1 MKCWGLALQFSK
13 YHPCIGRSVSDLA
26 DFTKNVLPFLSQLEE
41 DEAGPDPSEISRRY
55 GISEES
61 IVMLS
66 RNENPY
72 GPSPH
77 LCAALKDVPLHR
89 YPDSRP
95 FVKALSG
102 YTGYPEECLV
112 AGAGMDEIITTI
124 CRIFLGPGDTAL
136 IPVPTYNLYGLAVE
150 LCGALPL
157 FQARLSGFAVDTK
170 IPERI
175 KMAFLC
181 SPNNPTGNSLSEEN
195 VRAIVEGTDAIVF
208 LDEAYAEFAEK
219 SLLKLVRE
227 YDNLVVGR
235 TLSKAFGLAGLRLG
249 YAVAPPWIA
258 QQYRRVAPLFS
269 ISSPSLAAGVAA
281 LQDLDWMREC
291 VGKIVAERVRMRERL
306 ACSNPSEGNFLY
318 VHTEEKSKF
327 VAERLLRQGI
337 VVRDCS
343 SFPGSGEHCLRV
355 TVGRPKENDRFLE
368 EFEKADTALSG

>member
-1 MKCWGLALQFSK
+1 
-13 YHPCIGRSVSDLA
+13 VSDLA

-72 GPSPH
+72 GPSPR

-95 FVKALSG
+95 FVKALSR
-102 YTGYPEECLV
+102 YTGYPEEFLV

-124 CRIFLGPGDTAL
+124 CRIFLGPGDSAL
-136 IPVPTYNLYGLAVE
+136 IPVPTYNLYGLAVK

-157 FQARLSGFAVDTK
+157 FQTRLSGFAVDTK

-195 VRAIVEGTDAIVF
+195 VRAIVEETDAIVF

-249 YAVAPPWIA
+249 YAVASPWIA

-281 LQDLDWMREC
+281 LRDLDWMREC
-291 VGKIVAERVRMRERL
+291 VKKIVLERERMSERL
-306 ACSNPSEGNFLY
+306 NCSNPSEGNFLY
-318 VHTEEKSKF
+318 VHTEKKSET
-327 VAERLLRQGI
+327 VVERLLRRGI

-355 TVGRPKENDRFLE
+355 TVGRPTENDRFLE
-368 EFEKADTALSG
+368 ELKKADTALSG

>member
-1 MKCWGLALQFSK
+1 V
-13 YHPCIGRSVSDLA
+13 RDLA
-26 DFTKNVLPFLSQLEE
+26 DFTKNLLPFLSQLEE

-55 GISEES
+55 GISDES

-77 LCAALKDVPLHR
+77 THAALRDVSPHR
-89 YPDSRP
+89 YPDSHP
-95 FVKALSG
+95 FVKALSM
-102 YTGYPEECLV
+102 YTGYPKECLV
-112 AGAGMDEIITTI
+112 TGAGMDEIITTI
-124 CRIFLGPGDTAL
+124 CRIFLGSGDTAF

-150 LCGALPL
+150 LCGAMPL
-157 FQARLSGFAVDTK
+157 FKARLSDFAVDTK
-170 IPERI
+170 TPERI

-181 SPNNPTGNSLSEEN
+181 SPNNPTGNSISEDN
-195 VRAIVEGTDAIVF
+195 VRAIVEDTDAIVF

-258 QQYRRVAPLFS
+258 QQYQRVAPLFS
-269 ISSPSLAAGVAA
+269 ISSLSLAAGVAA

-291 VGKIVAERVRMRERL
+291 VKKIVSERERMHERL
-306 ACSNPSEGNFLY
+306 TSSNPSEGNFLY
-318 VHTEEKSKF
+318 IHTEEKSD
-327 VAERLLRQGI
+327 VVVERLLRQGI
-337 VVRDCS
+337 AVRDCS
-343 SFPGSGEHCLRV
+343 SFPGCGEHCLRV

>member
-1 MKCWGLALQFSK
+1 MKCWGFAPQFSK
-13 YHPCIGRSVSDLA
+13 YHPCIGKSVSDLA

-41 DEAGPDPSEISRRY
+41 DEAGPDPLEISRRC

-95 FVKALSG
+95 FVKALSR
-102 YTGYPEECLV
+102 YTGYPEECL
-112 AGAGMDEIITTI
+112 ASGAGMDEIITTI

-157 FQARLSGFAVDTK
+157 FQARLSGFAVDAK

-269 ISSPSLAAGVAA
+269 ISSLSLAAGVAA
-281 LQDLDWMREC
+281 LQDQDWMREC
-291 VGKIVAERVRMRERL
+291 VGKIVSERERMRQRL
-306 ACSNPSEGNFLY
+306 TCSNPSEGNFLY
-318 VHTEEKSKF
+318 VHTEKKSEM
-327 VAERLLRQGI
+327 VAERLLTRGI

-355 TVGRPKENDRFLE
+355 TVGRSEENERFLE
-368 EFEKADTALSG
+368 EFEKADTT